1 METNIIANIKY
12 FPKSGTTND
21 VGGMISTTS
30 KKNTWRL
37 IRIDMD
43 NVTCNKNIKLQSIIA
58 KNYHYSTPKRLKLFI
73 TKKNAVFYLECSKN

>member
-1 METNIIANIKY
+1 METSIIANIKY

-37 IRIDMD
+37 IKIDID
-43 NVTCNKNIKLQSIIA
+43 NVTWKKKITIDIKR
-58 KNYHYSTPKRLKLFI
+58 HP
-73 TKKNAVFYLECSKN
+73 

>member
-1 METNIIANIKY
+1 METSIIANIKY

-37 IRIDMD
+37 IKIDID
-43 NVTCNKNIKLQSIIA
+43 NVTWKNINNNK
-58 KNYHYSTPKRLKLFI
+58 Y
-73 TKKNAVFYLECSKN
+73 